1 MKSYGTYFQNDPERP
16 LVYGEVEL
24 INPPRQRLRG
34 EPLKEGVLVHPVLV
48 GFCGTDHELMQ
59 MGRRGQLNA
68 KFPPGQK
75 RLINGHE
82 GVVWVPSE
90 NRFAIVLIRG
100 GDSIDPTRYTE
111 DETYFEYGCD
121 QADGLFCDSMYVNPD
136 MLLRIPEGYV
146 HGGKLDLSFA
156 KKMVFPDPFACML
169 FQLERMEDLGGAHW
183 FRQTARRLGCDLDT
197 ARRIAADEIFQRTV
211 VFGLGTTGMFVGDV
225 IHQAHPQ
232 AKIVFVD
239 RSEADSPKV
248 RFALERVPAA
258 YVHNAYDEPADCAR
272 AIMDAL
278 GGRATTFIGVSG
290 SNVEH
295 QIAFEHRVL
304 GCNGLYNSFS
314 LGPRIAFDTMPFGFE
329 NHLIFGSINFRQ
341 DHMEK
346 AIEMLARSRYDDIV
360 GLIDKET
367 FIADPMDAYENKIY
381 CKGAPMKTAVIW
393 NKDYIDT
400 QRLMNTGGEPYHGC
414 DRLL

>member
-248 RFALERVPAA
+248 RFALEQVPAA